1 MTALRADA
9 ADFRK
14 TREAR
19 FGKPLEEVVAGRDKS
34 VGGFRRTLEPMRLTL
49 NTQPCLGGKAELRR
63 LKSEG
68 NMPGDL
74 SVHRRLDIC
83 GSSLPVV
90 EQDQPDDY
98 EGDRP
103 DPRRNAARPAFE
115 TQLQPACPACG
126 DAAQRQRGMAHLDQ
140 QFVLDIGDSM

>member
-19 FGKPLEEVVAGRDKS
+19 FGKPLEEVVAGREKS
-34 VGGFRRTLEPMRLTL
+34 VEGFRRTLEPMRLTL
-49 NTQPCLGGKAELRR
+49 NTQPDLGGTELRR
-63 LKSEG
+63 PKSEG
-68 NMPGDL
+68 DIPGDL

-98 EGDRP
+98 EGEGP
-103 DPRRNAARPAFE
+103 DP
-115 TQLQPACPACG
+115 
-126 DAAQRQRGMAHLDQ
+126 
-140 QFVLDIGDSM
+140 